1 MFDNLS
7 NRLDGIVKR
16 LRGKGRLTEAD
27 VDEVMKEIRSAL
39 LEADVNVTVVR
50 SVCNRIREHAIGATR
65 SQALDPGQQV
75 VKGVHD
81 ELIRILG
88 GETLKINY
96 ASKPP
101 TVVLMAG
108 LQGSGKTTASG
119 KLALWFKSQG
129 RNPLLVGADLQRP
142 AAVEQLRT
150 LGRQVDVPVYSDPED
165 PVLTAFQGVEEAKRL
180 GRDVVIVDTAG
191 RLAIDKEMME
201 QVRLIS
207 GAVSPHY
214 TFLVI
219 DAMTGQDAVQ
229 TAEAFHHTLQISGVI
244 LSKLDGDARGGAALS
259 VKEVIGRPIAFASTG
274 EKLDAFE
281 QFHPDRM
288 AGRILGMGDVLTLI
302 EQAERAFEADQAEK
316 AAARLM
322 EGEFTLD
329 DFLEQMQSIKKMGSL
344 SSLLGMMP
352 GMPKEIKNAKISDDD
367 LKPIE
372 AIIRSMTLPGACPP
386 PDRQRQPSRPHR
398 HGSGTDPGDVT
409 RLIKQFGDM
418 QKMMKRMGMGGG
430 KKGKRGMPGMG
441 GLGGKNM
448 PDMAEL
454 EQMMGGR
461 RAVSPLTDPP
471 TTRPRARA
479 TSSPPLS
486 SNVASTASSVLE
498 QEIDVLGVEHQW
510 RPQLEHVRVAAGHA
524 GEDARDSAAS
534 EASRLASAYET
545 GSRSSAVGDQVDT
558 PEQAA
563 ALHVADHVVPGRQ
576 VGEASSEQRAGRG
589 RVGQQLLVGDHVEH
603 GERHRGR
610 DRVAPERVE
619 VVATFGEAGGDLR
632 RRDDSCHRMT
642 GAHRLADR
650 HDVGD
655 EAVVGV
661 APEVATEPAVA
672 GLHLVGDHE
681 PSGGADRRRDAVD
694 VVVGRDQ
701 DAVRVPARVDQHG
714 GDAVPALVELGQRVA
729 DEPRVSGAELGLG
742 RTERPAVGVRRL
754 DHAQP
759 VRPLGFGIRVGRQLA
774 DEVGVAVVRA
784 LGDDDTVV
792 ARDHP
797 RDLHREVVG
806 LRAGAH
812 EIAARQVAGKAR
824 RQALRQLDDVL
835 VEVAR
840 VRVEQAGLLG
850 ERGDDARVGMA
861 DRGHVVVAVEI
872 ALAVG
877 VEQPHPLAAH
887 QMHRLVVEQL
897 VAGGEGGGAPAQQ
910 LGVGVAGHRCLH
922 DRGGGTGG
930 IDVEP
935 PRQRG
940 VRAWPLAGDVRG
952 EVRHVDDLVLDE
964 QRAQHE
970 PRQHQV
976 GDRLHLVVGERAP
989 GVVAGGERGERRAR
1003 DRAGVARGWR
1013 PKRRRRRR

>member
-39 LEADVNVTVVR
+39 LEADVNVGVVR

-75 VKGVHD
+75 VKAVHD

-88 GETLKINY
+88 GETLKISY

-165 PVLTAFQGVEEAKRL
+165 PVLTAFQCVEEAKRL

-229 TAEAFHHTLQISGVI
+229 TAEAFHNTLQITGVI

-288 AGRILGMGDVLTLI
+288 AGRILGMGDMLTLI

-329 DFLEQMQSIKKMGSL
+329 DFLAQMQSIKKMGSL

-352 GMPKEIKNAKISDDD
+352 GMPKELKDAKISDDD

-372 AIIRSMTLPGACPP
+372 AIIRSMTYDERARPQIVNG
-386 PDRQRQPSRPHR
+386 SRR
-398 HGSGTDPGDVT
+398 ARIARGSGTEPGDVT

-418 QKMMKRMGMGGG
+418 QKMMKRMGMGG
-430 KKGKRGMPGMG
+430 KKGKRGLGIPGMA

-454 EQMMGGR
+454 EQMMGG
-461 RAVSPLTDPP
+461 SQF
-471 TTRPRARA
+471 PR
-479 TSSPPLS
+479 
-486 SNVASTASSVLE
+486 
-498 QEIDVLGVEHQW
+498 
-510 RPQLEHVRVAAGHA
+510 
-524 GEDARDSAAS
+524 
-534 EASRLASAYET
+534 
-545 GSRSSAVGDQVDT
+545 
-558 PEQAA
+558 
-563 ALHVADHVVPGRQ
+563 
-576 VGEASSEQRAGRG
+576 
-589 RVGQQLLVGDHVEH
+589 
-603 GERHRGR
+603 
-610 DRVAPERVE
+610 
-619 VVATFGEAGGDLR
+619 
-632 RRDDSCHRMT
+632 
-642 GAHRLADR
+642 
-650 HDVGD
+650 
-655 EAVVGV
+655 
-661 APEVATEPAVA
+661 
-672 GLHLVGDHE
+672 
-681 PSGGADRRRDAVD
+681 
-694 VVVGRDQ
+694 
-701 DAVRVPARVDQHG
+701 
-714 GDAVPALVELGQRVA
+714 
-729 DEPRVSGAELGLG
+729 
-742 RTERPAVGVRRL
+742 
-754 DHAQP
+754 
-759 VRPLGFGIRVGRQLA
+759 
-774 DEVGVAVVRA
+774 
-784 LGDDDTVV
+784 
-792 ARDHP
+792 
-797 RDLHREVVG
+797 
-806 LRAGAH
+806 
-812 EIAARQVAGKAR
+812 
-824 RQALRQLDDVL
+824 
-835 VEVAR
+835 
-840 VRVEQAGLLG
+840 
-850 ERGDDARVGMA
+850 
-861 DRGHVVVAVEI
+861 
-872 ALAVG
+872 
-877 VEQPHPLAAH
+877 
-887 QMHRLVVEQL
+887 
-897 VAGGEGGGAPAQQ
+897 
-910 LGVGVAGHRCLH
+910 
-922 DRGGGTGG
+922 
-930 IDVEP
+930 
-935 PRQRG
+935 
-940 VRAWPLAGDVRG
+940 
-952 EVRHVDDLVLDE
+952 
-964 QRAQHE
+964 
-970 PRQHQV
+970 
-976 GDRLHLVVGERAP
+976 
-989 GVVAGGERGERRAR
+989 
-1003 DRAGVARGWR
+1003 
-1013 PKRRRRRR
+1013 